1 MLFLLRMRRRGRIEV
16 YFFSLTKDSKMPS
29 DYDKDAY
36 PEPPRQT
43 PIVDK
48 QTTLP
53 NPALILTKLFYYSV
67 DLPVT
72 TFRELVEGIHSG
84 NRYNYYHQKF
94 RRVPELT
101 ECTEGDYTC
110 YYEAEMQ
117 WRRDH
122 KVDQEIVKVVQ
133 ERLRAC
139 QQREG
144 TSYHQN
150 CSKELQ
156 QFADVAKAY
165 QSRYGDLGAYASSR
179 KCLMKQKDR
188 MMAAEAKA

>member
-1 MLFLLRMRRRGRIEV
+1 
-16 YFFSLTKDSKMPS
+16 MPQ
-29 DYDKDAY
+29 DYEKDAY

-43 PIVDK
+43 PVVDK

-67 DLPVT
+67 DVPVT
-72 TFRELVEGIHSG
+72 TFRGIVDSIQQD
-84 NRYNYYHQKF
+84 RKPVYYHQKF

-101 ECTEGDYTC
+101 ECQEGDYPC

-144 TSYHQN
+144 SSYPEN
-150 CSKELQ
+150 C
-156 QFADVAKAY
+156 AKALQLFTEVATNY
-165 QSRYGDLGAYASSR
+165 QSRYGDLGAYGSAR
-179 KCLMKQKDR
+179 KCLMKQKTR
-188 MMAAEAKA
+188 METQKA

>member
-1 MLFLLRMRRRGRIEV
+1 
-16 YFFSLTKDSKMPS
+16 MPK

-43 PIVDK
+43 PLVDK
-48 QTTLP
+48 QTALP
-53 NPALILTKLFYYSV
+53 NPALILSKLFYYSV

-72 TFRELVEGIHSG
+72 TFRGVIEGIQG
-84 NRYNYYHQKF
+84 NKKSHYYHQVF

-101 ECTEGDYTC
+101 ECQEGDYLC

-122 KVDQEIVKVVQ
+122 KVDQEIVKVIQ

-144 TSYHQN
+144 HSYKQK
-150 CSKELQ
+150 CGKELQ
-156 QFADVAKAY
+156 QFNQVSKAF
-165 QSRYGDLGAYASSR
+165 QSRYGDLGAYASAR
-179 KCLMKQKDR
+179 KCLMKQKER
-188 MMAAEAKA
+188 MMEEAQKA